1 MVTENVFS
9 NCCDS
14 SKIVLKD
21 IYIYIKST
29 DRSNLSHRFLYGK
42 SNKKVIKRPF

>member
-1 MVTENVFS
+1 MSTFHAYIYIYMVTENVFS

-21 IYIYIKST
+21 IYIYKI
-29 DRSNLSHRFLYGK
+29 N
-42 SNKKVIKRPF
+42 